1 MNKNVREIYDRAK
14 ADLHQDFER
23 TLERLKEAE
32 GTDVGVFMEKLL
44 EWKYKKGST
53 HSQLAWEIF
62 HRAIEIENE
71 KCFFG
76 SLNSFVGNCLLDDS
90 YFAIEWRK
98 PDYLYKTEVYG
109 GIEVQAPELQW
120 LPGGEFK
127 TMLTTKDDPKGKP
140 VVVWAHDDNGTQ
152 NAKLLLEAMDIAEE
166 RAIQRLKDLEELE
179 EQKDE
184 LIAKIRKGED

>member
-1 MNKNVREIYDRAK
+1 MKHVREIYDRAK
-14 ADLHQDFER
+14 ADLHQDFENIVGLLQDQR
-23 TLERLKEAE
+23 FP
-32 GTDVGVFMEKLL
+32 DVNAFLQKIL

-53 HSQLAWEIF
+53 HSQLVWEIF
-62 HRAIEIENE
+62 HHAIEIEDE

-76 SLNSFVGNCLLDDS
+76 SLNSFVSNCLLDDS

-120 LPGGEFK
+120 LPGGEIK

-152 NAKLLLEAMDIAEE
+152 DAKLLIEAMDIAEE
-166 RAIQRLKDLEELE
+166 RAIQRLIDLEELGE
-179 EQKDE
+179 KQDE
-184 LIAKIRKGED
+184 LIAKIRRGED